1 MFTRMLIAGLTG
13 GTGSGK
19 STAARRF
26 EFHEIA
32 IVDADRVGH
41 TLLEPGGQAE
51 EAVLNRFGDAIL
63 TCGTIDRAKLGQQ
76 VFSDSQALASL
87 NGIMKPLIAA
97 EIAARCAAFA
107 DAGKP
112 VTIVDAALLGD
123 NGTIEDWLE
132 GLILVLSDTDVRVR
146 RLVEARGLSEAQ
158 ARQRIASQVDPEKK
172 RSIARWVVENNGSL
186 ENLHNQVDH
195 VARELITLSRST

>member
-26 EFHEIA
+26 ESHAIA

-41 TLLEPGGQAE
+41 MLLEPGGQAE

-123 NGTIEDWLE
+123 SGTIEEWLE

-172 RSIARWVVENNGSL
+172 RSSARWVVENNGSL
-186 ENLHNQVDH
+186 ESLHHQVDH